1 MNGILMIL
9 AGPLGK
15 AIGWALVHLLWQGVL
30 VAAILAATL
39 ALLQRQT
46 ANARYLAS
54 CGALIL
60 LIALGIATGY
70 RAYDPGAA
78 PVMPAAVAAYI
89 EDSSSDVTIG
99 EQQAVAAEAT
109 VPASTTWQD
118 VFVSTITFANAHLAQ
133 IVAIWLLGVVILSTR
148 LIVGWVGAHRLT
160 TRRSHVA
167 SSQWIRSLNRIAQ
180 SLQLRRSVTLLE
192 SAAVEVPTVI
202 GWLRPV
208 VLLPVASL
216 SGLSI
221 QQIEMVLAH
230 ELAHIRRHDFIV
242 NLMQSVIE
250 TLLFY
255 HPAVWWISGRIRI
268 EREHCCDDLAVAVFG
283 DPVQYARALTRFE
296 ELRLDAQS
304 VVAANGGS
312 LIARIHRLVL
322 ARAESANWSSR
333 WAAGAALI
341 TVVAAMLI
349 APALPLFANRD
360 EQTPKPAP
368 APAPAAAPAPD
379 KMKEKDK
386 DKECDKTNSTVDV
399 DVDVNVDDEMTDE
412 SDDPQSDDE
421 NSDDQEMTPMTP
433 LPPMAPMAV
442 RPVVTPRVAPRVRI
456 APMASL
462 NIDAIVAD
470 ALAQVEVTPMP
481 DRQRTRRRIGE
492 GGKLSVDD
500 LIALRTAGVDP
511 KYIEEMRN
519 VFPDL
524 TLDDLV
530 AMRIQGVSPAYI
542 KEMAAAGYPKLT
554 AKELI
559 SMRIQGV
566 SPKYVADLASAG
578 YKNLSAQDVVSM
590 RIQGVTSDF
599 VKSLADAGYTNLSPK
614 ELIRLRV
621 SGVDAN
627 FIRELSKY
635 RTK

>member
-1 MNGILMIL
+1 MTGVEMIL
-9 AGPLGK
+9 AGPLGR

-39 ALLQRQT
+39 ALLQRQS

-60 LIALGIATGY
+60 LVALGIATGY
-70 RAYDPGAA
+70 RAYDPAA
-78 PVMPAAVAAYI
+78 SPVMPAAVAAYI
-89 EDSSSDVTIG
+89 DDSPHDATTG
-99 EQQAVAAEAT
+99 EPQVSAAEA
-109 VPASTTWQD
+109 PASASTMWQNL
-118 VFVSTITFANAHLAQ
+118 FVSAVTIANAHLAQ
-133 IVAIWLLGVVILSTR
+133 IVAIWLAGVVILSAR
-148 LIVGWVGAHRLT
+148 LIVGWIGAHRLT
-160 TRRSHVA
+160 TRRSHAA
-167 SSQWIRSLNRIAQ
+167 SDQWIQSLNRMCD
-180 SLQLRRSVTLLE
+180 SLRLRRSIALLE

-202 GWLRPV
+202 GWLRPA

-242 NLMQSVIE
+242 NLLQSVIE

-255 HPAVWWISGRIRI
+255 HPAVWWISGRIRT

-312 LIARIHRLVL
+312 LIERIHRLVL

-341 TVVAAMLI
+341 SVVAVMLI
-349 APALPLFANRD
+349 APALPLFANR
-360 EQTPKPAP
+360 EQQTPQSTP
-368 APAPAAAPAPD
+368 APAPAAPD
-379 KMKEKDK
+379 KMKVKE
-386 DKECDKTNSTVDV
+386 KECDKTDATIEVDASDTVDV
-399 DVDVNVDDEMTDE
+399 ESDRPE
-412 SDDPQSDDE
+412 SDDSSDE
-421 NSDDQEMTPMTP
+421 
-433 LPPMAPMAV
+433 PPMAPMAV
-442 RPVVTPRVAPRVRI
+442 VHPVIAPHVRI
-456 APMASL
+456 APMAAL
-462 NIDAIVAD
+462 DIDRIVSD
-470 ALAQVEVTPMP
+470 ALGQVDVTLAPE
-481 DRQRTRRRIGE
+481 RQRRRHRIGE
-492 GGKLSVDD
+492 GGRLSVDD

-511 KYIEEMRN
+511 KYIEEMRASGIS
-519 VFPDL
+519 DL
-524 TLDDLV
+524 SLDDLV
-530 AMRIQGVSPAYI
+530 AMRIQGVTPTYI
-542 KEMAAAGYPKLT
+542 KEMASAGYPKLT
-554 AKELI
+554 AHELI
-559 SMRIQGV
+559 SMKIQGV
-566 SPKYVADLASAG
+566 SPKYVADLANAG
-578 YKNLSAQDVVSM
+578 YKNLAAQDLVSM
-590 RIQGVTSDF
+590 RIQGVNSDF
-599 VKSLADAGYTNLSPK
+599 VKSLADAGYANLSPK

>member
-1 MNGILMIL
+1 MNGIEMIL

-99 EQQAVAAEAT
+99 EQQAAAAEAP
-109 VPASTTWQD
+109 VPAATTGQD
-118 VFVSTITFANAHLAQ
+118 VFVSTITFANVHLAQ

-167 SSQWIRSLNRIAQ
+167 SSQWIRSLNRIAD

-216 SGLSI
+216 SGLSV

-312 LIARIHRLVL
+312 LIARIHRLVF

-349 APALPLFANRD
+349 APALPLFAKRD
-360 EQTPKPAP
+360 QPTPKPAP

-386 DKECDKTNSTVDV
+386 DKECDKTNTTVEV
-399 DVDVNVDDEMTDE
+399 DADDEMTDE
-412 SDDPQSDDE
+412 SDDPASDEE
-421 NSDDQEMTPMTP
+421 NSDDQEMTP
-433 LPPMAPMAV
+433 LPPMAPMAPMAIH
-442 RPVVTPRVAPRVRI
+442 PVVAPRVTPRIRI
-456 APMASL
+456 APMAG
-462 NIDAIVAD
+462 IDVDAIVAE
-470 ALAQVEVTPMP
+470 ALTQVEVTPMP

-578 YKNLSAQDVVSM
+578 YKNISAQDIVSM
-590 RIQGVTSDF
+590 RIQGVDSSF

>member
-1 MNGILMIL
+1 MTGVEMIL
-9 AGPLGK
+9 AGPLGR

-39 ALLQRQT
+39 ALLQRQS

-60 LIALGIATGY
+60 LVALGIATGY
-70 RAYDPGAA
+70 RAYDPAA
-78 PVMPAAVAAYI
+78 SPVMPAAVAAYI
-89 EDSSSDVTIG
+89 DDSPHDATTG
-99 EQQAVAAEAT
+99 EPQVSAAEA
-109 VPASTTWQD
+109 PASASTMWQNL
-118 VFVSTITFANAHLAQ
+118 FVSAVTIANAHLAQ
-133 IVAIWLLGVVILSTR
+133 IVAIWLAGVVILSAR
-148 LIVGWVGAHRLT
+148 LIVGWIGAHRLT
-160 TRRSHVA
+160 TRRSHAA
-167 SSQWIRSLNRIAQ
+167 SDQWIQSLNRMCD
-180 SLQLRRSVTLLE
+180 SLRLRRSIALLE

-202 GWLRPV
+202 GWLRPA

-242 NLMQSVIE
+242 NLLQSVIE

-255 HPAVWWISGRIRI
+255 HPAVWWISGRIRT

-312 LIARIHRLVL
+312 LIERIHRLVL

-341 TVVAAMLI
+341 SVVAVMLI
-349 APALPLFANRD
+349 APALPLFANR
-360 EQTPKPAP
+360 EQQTPQSTP
-368 APAPAAAPAPD
+368 APAPAAPD
-379 KMKEKDK
+379 KMKVKE
-386 DKECDKTNSTVDV
+386 KECDKTDATIEVDASDTVDV
-399 DVDVNVDDEMTDE
+399 E
-412 SDDPQSDDE
+412 SDQPESDGSSDE
-421 NSDDQEMTPMTP
+421 
-433 LPPMAPMAV
+433 PPMAPMAAV
-442 RPVVTPRVAPRVRI
+442 HPVIAPYVRI
-456 APMASL
+456 APIAAL
-462 NIDAIVAD
+462 DIDRILSD
-470 ALAQVEVTPMP
+470 ALQSVDVALAPE
-481 DRQRTRRRIGE
+481 RQRQRHRIGE
-492 GGKLSVDD
+492 GGRLSVDD

-511 KYIEEMRN
+511 KYIEEMRASGIS
-519 VFPDL
+519 DL
-524 TLDDLV
+524 SLDDLV
-530 AMRIQGVSPAYI
+530 AMRIQGVTPTYI
-542 KEMAAAGYPKLT
+542 KEMASAGYPKLT
-554 AKELI
+554 AHELI
-559 SMRIQGV
+559 SMKIQGV
-566 SPKYVADLASAG
+566 SPKYVADLANAG
-578 YKNLSAQDVVSM
+578 YKNLAAQDLVSM
-590 RIQGVTSDF
+590 RIQGVNSDF
-599 VKSLADAGYTNLSPK
+599 VKSLADAGYANLSPK

>member
-1 MNGILMIL
+1 MNGIEMIL

-99 EQQAVAAEAT
+99 EQQAAAAEAP
-109 VPASTTWQD
+109 VPAATTGQD

-167 SSQWIRSLNRIAQ
+167 SSQWIRSLNRIAD

-216 SGLSI
+216 SGLSV

-349 APALPLFANRD
+349 APALPLFAKRD
-360 EQTPKPAP
+360 QPTPKPAP

-386 DKECDKTNSTVDV
+386 DKEKECDKTNTTVEV
-399 DVDVNVDDEMTDE
+399 DADDEMTDE
-412 SDDPQSDDE
+412 SDDPASDEE
-421 NSDDQEMTPMTP
+421 NSDDQEMTP
-433 LPPMAPMAV
+433 LPPMAPMAPMAIH
-442 RPVVTPRVAPRVRI
+442 PVVAPRVTPRIRI
-456 APMASL
+456 APMAG
-462 NIDAIVAD
+462 IDVDAIVAD
-470 ALAQVEVTPMP
+470 A
-481 DRQRTRRRIGE
+481 
-492 GGKLSVDD
+492 
-500 LIALRTAGVDP
+500 
-511 KYIEEMRN
+511 
-519 VFPDL
+519 
-524 TLDDLV
+524 
-530 AMRIQGVSPAYI
+530 
-542 KEMAAAGYPKLT
+542 
-554 AKELI
+554 
-559 SMRIQGV
+559 
-566 SPKYVADLASAG
+566 
-578 YKNLSAQDVVSM
+578 
-590 RIQGVTSDF
+590 
-599 VKSLADAGYTNLSPK
+599 
-614 ELIRLRV
+614 
-621 SGVDAN
+621 
-627 FIRELSKY
+627 
-635 RTK
+635 